1 MNKKDLLQQMKV
13 SLYILGLKFTNTRK
27 DEYLYESSMNITNTI
42 LFLYLIMQIL
52 LPYKEVLLAYN
63 KKCFLSSLI
72 LFWYIL
78 AIAAMQV
85 FALKIKS
92 KSFIL
97 FFSSHS
103 NWDSHCKVTKAIL
116 DYISILFC
124 NISAYLWSYEC
135 IFLSVICTY
144 SAKTF

>member
-13 SLYILGLKFTNTRK
+13 NLYILGLKFTNTRK

-92 KSFIL
+92 KAIIL
-97 FFSSHS
+97 FYSSRS
-103 NWDSHCKVTKAIL
+103 NWDSHCKVKNQFWSTSK
-116 DYISILFC
+116 FC
-124 NISAYLWSYEC
+124 FITHLLIYAHIIVS
-135 IFLSVICTY
+135 F
-144 SAKTF
+144 